1 MECALLKQWGALF
14 FLLLDDAGDGLLGA
28 VGSEK
33 AEGVGLAFDEAE
45 TKKVGKGEDEALVD
59 LEDDVALSH
68 ACLVGLALVPD
79 EADGGASLLGHE
91 GNAKLAVGDLD
102 GGRSLTMSPTL
113 TLPSREG
120 NSC

>member
-1 MECALLKQWGALF
+1 MPCSSSGVHSF

-59 LEDDVALSH
+59 LKNDVALSH

-79 EADGGASLLGHE
+79 EADGSASLLGHE
-91 GNAKLAVGDLD
+91 GNAKLAVGDAN
-102 GGRSLTMSPTL
+102 GSSRSPTMSPTL

>member
-1 MECALLKQWGALF
+1 MPCSSSGVHSF

-59 LEDDVALSH
+59 LENDVTLSH
-68 ACLVGLALVPD
+68 ACLIGLALVPD
-79 EADGGASLLGHE
+79 EADGSASLLGHE
-91 GNAKLAVGDLD
+91 GNAKLAVGDAN
-102 GGRSLTMSPTL
+102 GGRSPIRSPTL
-113 TLPSREG
+113 TLSSREG
-120 NSC
+120 NNC

>member
-1 MECALLKQWGALF
+1 MCPAQAVGCTLF

-28 VGSEK
+28 FGSEK

-59 LEDDVALSH
+59 LKNDVALSH

-79 EADGGASLLGHE
+79 EADGSASLLGHE
-91 GNAKLAVGDLD
+91 GDTKLAVGDAN
-102 GGRSLTMSPTL
+102 GSRSPIRSPTL

>member
-1 MECALLKQWGALF
+1 MPCSSSGVHSF

-28 VGSEK
+28 FGSEK

-59 LEDDVALSH
+59 LKNDVALSH

-102 GGRSLTMSPTL
+102 GGRSPIRSPTL

>member
-1 MECALLKQWGALF
+1 MHSF
-14 FLLLDDAGDGLLGA
+14 FLLLDDAGDGFLGA

-59 LEDDVALSH
+59 LKNDVALSH

-91 GNAKLAVGDLD
+91 GDTKLAVGDAN
-102 GGRSLTMSPTL
+102 GSRRNPTL